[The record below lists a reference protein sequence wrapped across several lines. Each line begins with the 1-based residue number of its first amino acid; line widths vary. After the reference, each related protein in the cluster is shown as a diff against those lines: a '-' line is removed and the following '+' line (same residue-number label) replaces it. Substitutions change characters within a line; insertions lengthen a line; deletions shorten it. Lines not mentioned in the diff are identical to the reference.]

1 MDIKL
6 NKLEI
11 RTIILNGIFNLGY
24 GLSTMF
30 LNVYL
35 YAYTGSLIT
44 MSLYTIIRIGLFPF
58 FFIWGC
64 KLTKKHEFVLTYAIG
79 LTLVTLSLLYAL
91 LGSKLF
97 EINGN
102 YVLIVAAI
110 TGVGEGFYWFS
121 SNTCN
126 QVVTT
131 MKSRPKFLSISGI
144 VSNIS
149 NLLVPIISTFLI
161 SISETDLAGNRK
173 ILIVAIISYI
183 SVIFVS
189 FSLKKKS
196 EDKDISILKALSL
209 KDKVW
214 ADHILGVIGFGL
226 KDSITLT
233 LSGILLYNAVGSGGI
248 YSKLQILFAFI
259 TIIAYRFLT
268 QALSKVYIRKTFI
281 IGIVLTMSSIL
292 ALVYLPNMFGG
303 IYFGIANALSSV
315 FYSNCYNY
323 ISANIIARYKDEMT
337 ARVVAKETYLSI
349 SRCMGMVLIIVLYKI
364 IKTDIY
370 LPISVSILSLA
381 PILLYKKYSK
391 YI

>member
-1 MDIKL
+1 MEIRL
-6 NKLEI
+6 SKLEI

-44 MSLYTIIRIGLFPF
+44 MSLYTVIRIGLFPF
-58 FFIWGC
+58 FFIWGS
-64 KLTKKHEFVLTYAIG
+64 KLTKKHQFVLTYAIG
-79 LTLVTLSLLYAL
+79 LTLVTFSLLYAL
-91 LGSKLF
+91 LGVKLF
-97 EINGN
+97 ELNGN

-110 TGVGEGFYWFS
+110 TGIGEGFYWFS

-126 QVVTT
+126 QVVSTL
-131 MKSRPKFLSISGI
+131 KSRPLFLSISGI

-161 SISETDLAGNRK
+161 SISENDMAGNRK
-173 ILIVAIISYI
+173 ILITAIIMYI

-189 FSLKKKS
+189 FGLKKKS
-196 EDKDISILKALSL
+196 DDKDSSIIKALDL
-209 KDKVW
+209 KDKKW
-214 ADHILGVIGFGL
+214 RDHLFGVVGFGL

-233 LSGILLYNAVGSGGI
+233 LSGILLYNAVGCGGL
-248 YSKLQILFAFI
+248 YSKLQILFAII
-259 TIIAYRFLT
+259 TIIAYRFL
-268 QALSKVYIRKTFI
+268 AKSLNKRYIKKTFI
-281 IGIVLTMSSIL
+281 MGIVFTMSSIL
-292 ALVYLPNMFGG
+292 ALVYIPNLFGA
-303 IYFGIANALSSV
+303 IYFGIFNALSSV

-323 ISANIIARYKDEMT
+323 ISANIIASYESEMT
-337 ARVVAKETYLSI
+337 ARVVVREIFLSL
-349 SRCMGMVLIIVLYKI
+349 SRCLGMVVIIILYKL

-370 LPISVSILSLA
+370 LPISVTILSLA
-381 PILLYKKYSK
+381 PIFLYKKFIK